1 MYGPSHSS
9 LIFPVNWTQFPF
21 IIFKSETLK
30 VISTY
35 FLLFSTSS
43 FVSSNLP
50 FFPIILFIVNPLQT
64 LFQNL
69 LKHQCLTFQI
79 LSNDLS
85 FLSLFQTYTLT
96 HLKYSSTKSK
106 KKKKK
111 ESQWYKYAFSI
122 RSRLVEHEPLVTL
135 WVSNLSRLPAYSLAY
150 RCSW

>member
-1 MYGPSHSS
+1 MLVVYGPSHSS

-85 FLSLFQTYTLT
+85 FLSPFQTYILT

-106 KKKKK
+106 KKKKRITMI
-111 ESQWYKYAFSI
+111 QVRIFDTI
-122 RSRLVEHEPLVTL
+122 TIGRT
-135 WVSNLSRLPAYSLAY
+135 
-150 RCSW
+150 

>member
-1 MYGPSHSS
+1 MPVVYGPSHSS

-111 ESQWYKYAFSI
+111 NHNDTSTHFRYDHDWSNMSRSSRYESPICPDCQHT
-122 RSRLVEHEPLVTL
+122 R
-135 WVSNLSRLPAYSLAY
+135 
-150 RCSW
+150 

>member
-1 MYGPSHSS
+1 MPVVFGSSHSS

-35 FLLFSTSS
+35 FLLFSTSP

-69 LKHQCLTFQI
+69 LKRQCLTFQI
-79 LSNDLS
+79 FSNDFFFPIPFS
-85 FLSLFQTYTLT
+85 NPYS
-96 HLKYSSTKSK
+96 HLKYSSSKSK
-106 KKKKK
+106 KKKEKK
-111 ESQWYKYAFSI
+111 NRITMIQVCIFDTI
-122 RSRLVEHEPLVTL
+122 TIGRT
-135 WVSNLSRLPAYSLAY
+135 
-150 RCSW
+150 